1 MKAEL
6 IFREKQTLDGYIR
19 EMMVWRLHKP
29 VSGCRHQFKYRFF
42 FGRDDGTCLVRYD
55 NERGKG
61 DHKHLEGVELPYLFR
76 SLDATFADFLTE
88 IAMVME
94 IERSTV

>member
-6 IFREKQTLDGYIR
+6 IFREKQKLDGFIR
-19 EMMVWRLHKP
+19 EMIVWRIHKP
-29 VSGCRHQFKYRFF
+29 VSGCRHQFKYRFY

-61 DHKHLEGVELPYLFR
+61 DHKHLEGSELPYLFR
-76 SLDATFADFLTE
+76 SLEATFDDFLADIETL
-88 IAMVME
+88 ME
-94 IERSTV
+94 KQRTTT

>member
-19 EMMVWRLHKP
+19 EMIIWRLHKP
-29 VSGCRHQFKYRFF
+29 DSGCRHQFKYRFF
-42 FGRDDGTCLVRYD
+42 FGMEDGTCLVRYD

-61 DHKHLEGVELPYLFR
+61 DHKHIEGAELPYLFR

-88 IAMVME
+88 IAKV
-94 IERSTV
+94 IEKERNTE

>member
-1 MKAEL
+1 MKGEL
-6 IFREKQTLDGYIR
+6 IFREKQVLDGYIR
-19 EMMVWRLHKP
+19 EMIIWRLSKP

-42 FGRDDGTCLVRYD
+42 FGREDGTSLVRYD

-61 DHKHLEGVELPYLFR
+61 DHKHIKGAEFPYLFR

-88 IAMVME
+88 VDILME
-94 IERSTV
+94 KERNTE